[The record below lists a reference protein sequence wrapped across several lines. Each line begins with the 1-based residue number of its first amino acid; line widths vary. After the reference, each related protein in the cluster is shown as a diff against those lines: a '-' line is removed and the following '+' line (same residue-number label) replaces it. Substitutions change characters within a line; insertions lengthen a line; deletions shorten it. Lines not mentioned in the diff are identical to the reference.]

1 MNKIKF
7 LNTIGLFLFLLTP
20 LYSQFILPKYQ
31 SQVVDKN
38 EMMIRWE
45 PRTWQ
50 EWQTSLKEGYQIKVF
65 GGAAKTSMQL
75 METQVVKPASEKEW
89 EVAIANQSDTLLR
102 EFYQGAQS
110 FLYMVPE
117 LETEIQKSLMDEP
130 GKTMEENIGEF
141 RMGYLVYSITYGMEM
156 IEMAGLGFKMKIED
170 NKVYRIEVSTNGHDG
185 YEFVY
190 DPAQKTKPTLPKLSS
205 EFGNKKVALSW
216 STPEHKEQYFGYYL
230 SKSDNGKKYERVLD
244 VPYVNILDTI
254 TTTPDAGIITEEVV
268 LEKNYKDYWFKI
280 KGMNYFGQ
288 ESLIASVQ
296 KGYGFEEIQVM
307 PIISYS
313 DQTKDNEAEIN
324 WKVDRNLN
332 RLIDHFAIY
341 RSDELDGEYKVVL
354 DSIPPASRTIKIP
367 MEHNRN
373 FFSVGIVPKDGPV
386 MRSFSV
392 FVMGQDTVPP
402 IIPQNFVA
410 TIDTNGVVTLNW
422 DRNVEED
429 LWGYKIFRSEFIED
443 EFAPMMASPMIDTF
457 FLDTINLNS
466 INEQIHYSII
476 SLDKR
481 NNRSAFAPIISLN
494 RPDTI
499 MPTPPLVRGIE
510 FMEDSIK
517 VEWASSS
524 SQDVKLHQ
532 LFRRELNQEGW
543 KMVAEFTSAESLNYF
558 VDNKFELN
566 KTYLY
571 TVTATDDA
579 DLNSLPSRPLRVRT
593 ISRKPKKAFK
603 RFDVKFDEKKATSSI
618 SWQLVDEQKLEEIIV
633 YRGPNEAEISMYK
646 ILTPSE
652 KEIVQDFEDNKNWY
666 FLFKPIYND
675 GSSVLMSDIVEV
687 KAPEGD

>member
-7 LNTIGLFLFLLTP
+7 LITFLLFSFLLTP
-20 LYSQFILPKYQ
+20 IYSQFILPEYQ
-31 SQVVDKN
+31 SQVVDKD

-50 EWQTSLKEGYQIKVF
+50 EWQTSLKEGYQVKVF
-65 GGAAKTSMQL
+65 SGDTRNSLKL
-75 METQVVKPASEKEW
+75 MDTQVVKPASEKEW
-89 EVAIANQSDTLLR
+89 DVAIANQSDTLLR

-110 FLYMVPE
+110 FLYMAPE
-117 LETEIQKSLMDEP
+117 METEIQKSLMDEP
-130 GKTMEENIGEF
+130 GKTTEENIGEF
-141 RMGYLVYSITYGMEM
+141 RLGYLVYSITYQMDM
-156 IEMAGLGFKMKIED
+156 IEMAGLGFKMNIAENKI
-170 NKVYRIEVSTNGHDG
+170 YRIEVSANGHDG

-190 DPAQKTKPTLPKLSS
+190 DPAEKIKPSLPKLSA
-205 EFGNKKVALSW
+205 EFGDKKVALSW
-216 STPEHKEQYFGYYL
+216 STPEHKQQYFGYYL
-230 SKSDNGKKYERVLD
+230 SKSDNGKKYQRVLE

-254 TTTPDAGIITEEVV
+254 TTTPDAGLLTEELV
-268 LEKNYKDYWFKI
+268 LEKNYKDYWLKI

-288 ESLIASVQ
+288 ESSISSIQ
-296 KGYGFEEIQVM
+296 KGYGFEELKVM

-313 DQTKDNEAEIN
+313 DQTEANEAEIN
-324 WKVDRNLN
+324 WTVDRSLN

-341 RSDELDGEYKVVL
+341 RSDELEGDYKVVY
-354 DSIPPASRTIKIP
+354 DSIPAASRTIKVP

-386 MRSFSV
+386 MRSFAV

-410 TIDTNGVVTLNW
+410 SIDTNGVVTLNW

-429 LWGYKIFRSEFIED
+429 LWGYKVFRSEYLED
-443 EFAPMMASPMIDTF
+443 EFAPMTATPMIDTF
-457 FLDTINLNS
+457 FVDTINLNS
-466 INEQIHYSII
+466 VNEKIHYSII

-481 NNRSAFAPIISLN
+481 NNRSEFAPIISLT

-499 MPTPPLVRGIE
+499 MPDPPLVRAIK

-517 VEWASSS
+517 VEWAASSS
-524 SQDVKLHQ
+524 EDVKVHQ

-543 KMVAEFTSAESLNYF
+543 KMVAEFTTAENINYF
-558 VDNKFELN
+558 IDNKFELN
-566 KTYLY
+566 KTYVY

-579 DLNSLPSRPLRVRT
+579 ELNSLPSKPLKVRT

-603 RFDVKFDEKKATSSI
+603 RFDVKFDEKKAESSI

-652 KEIVQDFEDNKNWY
+652 KEIVQDFADNKNWY
-666 FLFKPIYND
+666 FIFKPIYND